1 METFII
7 NVSFGEFFIF
17 TKMGSQK
24 GATTLI
30 FGFFDFAWA
39 GHCVGGSNISQ
50 MKDCAHFDINMG
62 SQNGV

>member
-7 NVSFGEFFIF
+7 NVILDEFFIF

-24 GATTLI
+24 GAKTLI

-39 GHCVGGSNISQ
+39 GHYVGG
-50 MKDCAHFDINMG
+50 
-62 SQNGV
+62 